1 MNKFWWKGSVL
12 LLTGL
17 MVITSCDEE
26 TDEPSNNDHV
36 EVEVKDTTPKVPTP
50 EFNAD
55 TAYAF
60 VQKQVDYGPRVP
72 NSPAHD
78 ECGVWLSEQLTSYGF
93 EVIEQKGVVIS
104 WDQKE
109 LNMTNII
116 GQFNKDAEERI
127 LLAAHWDTRP
137 YADRDSVDQYVPIDG
152 ANDGASG
159 VGVLLEIAR
168 QISLS
173 DPGYGVDIIFF
184 DAEDYGT
191 FDGKVYESVNQM
203 LNDWCLGSQ
212 YWAKNQP
219 IEGYNPKYGIL
230 LDMVGAPNATFPK
243 EGISMQFAAPKVT
256 AIWGAAEGLGYGK
269 YFVKKLAGGITDD
282 HTFVNNMAGIPM
294 LDIIDMRTEGQYSS
308 FGTYHHTHGDNM
320 SIIDKNTLKA
330 VGQTVLHAIYQKI

>member
-1 MNKFWWKGSVL
+1 MNKFWWKGSLAVAMGLL
-12 LLTGL
+12 LLTGCVEEQEQPANDVDL
-17 MVITSCDEE
+17 EVVEDE
-26 TDEPSNNDHV
+26 
-36 EVEVKDTTPKVPTP
+36 TPKVPTP
-50 EFNAD
+50 DFNAD
-55 TAYAF
+55 SAYAF
-60 VQKQVDYGPRVP
+60 IQKQVDFGPRVP
-72 NSPAHD
+72 NTPEHD
-78 ECGVWLSEQLTSYGF
+78 SCGVWLSEKLQSYGF
-93 EVIEQKGVVIS
+93 EVIEQTGVVIS
-104 WDQKE
+104 WDQKK

-116 GQFNKDAEERI
+116 GQYNPAAEERI

-168 QISLS
+168 QVSLS
-173 DPGYGVDIIFF
+173 NPGYGVDIIFF

-219 IEGYNPKYGIL
+219 IANYNPKYGIL
-230 LDMVGAPNATFPK
+230 LDMVGAADATFPK
-243 EGISMQFAAPKVT
+243 EGVSMQFAAPKVT
-256 AIWGAAEGLGYGK
+256 AIWGAAENLGYGK

-294 LDIIDMRTEGQYSS
+294 LDIIDMKTEGQYFS
-308 FGTYHHTHGDNM
+308 FGSYHHTHADNM
-320 SIIDKNTLKA
+320 DVIDKNTLKA

>member
-1 MNKFWWKGSVL
+1 MNRFFKNGLALLGSGLIL
-12 LLTGL
+12 LS
-17 MVITSCDEE
+17 SCGEE
-26 TDEPSNNDHV
+26 QVESDHQ
-36 EVEVKDTTPKVPTP
+36 EVEVIVEDTTPKVPTP
-50 EFNAD
+50 DFNAD
-55 TAYAF
+55 SAYAY
-60 VQKQVDYGPRVP
+60 VEKQVDFGPRVP
-72 NSPAHD
+72 NTPEHD
-78 ECGVWLSEQLTSYGF
+78 SCGVWLASQLRSYGF
-93 EVIEQKGVVIS
+93 EVIEQSGIVVS
-104 WDQKE
+104 WDQKQ

-116 GQFNKDAEERI
+116 GQWNKDAKERI

-137 YADRDSVDQYVPIDG
+137 YADRDSVDQNSPIDG

-191 FDGKVYESVNQM
+191 FEGKSYESVNQM

-219 IEGYNPKYGIL
+219 IKGYNAKYGIL
-230 LDMVGAPNATFPK
+230 LDMVAAPNATFPK
-243 EGISMQFAAPKVT
+243 EGVSMQFAAPKVT
-256 AIWGAAEGLGYGK
+256 AIWAAAEQLGYGS

-294 LDIIDMRTEGQYSS
+294 LDIIDMNTEGMYSS
-308 FGTYHHTHGDNM
+308 FGSFHHTHGDNM
-320 SIIDKNTLKA
+320 SIIDKNTMKA

>member
-1 MNKFWWKGSVL
+1 MLCVAVL
-12 LLTGL
+12 LTF
-17 MVITSCDEE
+17 TSCRE
-26 TDEPSNNDHV
+26 DEPETVYNDK
-36 EVEVKDTTPKVPTP
+36 EVVVVKDTTPKVPTP
-50 EFNAD
+50 DFNAD
-55 TAYAF
+55 SAY
-60 VQKQVDYGPRVP
+60 VYIQKQVEFGPRVP
-72 NSPAHD
+72 NTPEHD
-78 ECGVWLSEQLTSYGF
+78 SCRQWLVGELQEYGF
-93 EVIEQKGVVIS
+93 EVIEQTGIVIT
-104 WDQKE
+104 WDEKQ

-116 GQFNKDAEERI
+116 GQWNADAEERI

-137 YADRDSVDQYVPIDG
+137 YADRDTVDQYVPIDG

-191 FDGKVYESVNQM
+191 FEGKVYESVNQM

-219 IEGYNPKYGIL
+219 IANYNPKYGIL
-230 LDMVGAPNATFPK
+230 LDMVGAADATFPK

-256 AIWGAAEGLGYGK
+256 AIWNAAESLGYGK

-294 LDIIDMRTEGQYSS
+294 LDIIDIKTDGQYTS
-308 FGTYHHTHGDNM
+308 FGSFHHTHADNM
-320 SIIDKNTLKA
+320 DVIDKNTLKA
-330 VGQTVLHAIYQKI
+330 AGQTVLHAIYQKL

>member
-1 MNKFWWKGSVL
+1 MCFAGL
-12 LLTGL
+12 TFLTG
-17 MVITSCDEE
+17 CKEEQDETKPE
-26 TDEPSNNDHV
+26 EDV
-36 EVEVKDTTPKVPTP
+36 VVVKDDTPKVPTP
-50 EFNAD
+50 DFSAD
-55 TAYAF
+55 SAYYF
-60 VQKQVDYGPRVP
+60 IQKQVDFGPRVP
-72 NSPAHD
+72 NTPAHD
-78 ECGVWLSEQLTSYGF
+78 SCRVWLVEQLERFNFS
-93 EVIEQKGVVIS
+93 VIQQSGVVTT
-104 WDQKE
+104 WDEQE

-137 YADRDSVDQYVPIDG
+137 YADRDSVDQYKPIDG

-168 QISLS
+168 QISLKN
-173 DPGYGVDIIFF
+173 PGYGVDIIFF

-191 FDGKVYESVNQM
+191 FDGKVYQSVNQM

-219 IEGYNPKYGIL
+219 IPNYDPKYGIL
-230 LDMVGAPNATFPK
+230 LDMVGAKNATFPK
-243 EGISMQFAAPKVT
+243 EGVSMQYAAPKVT
-256 AIWGAAEGLGYGK
+256 AIWNAAEALGYGS

-294 LDIIDMRTEGQYSS
+294 LDIIDMKVDNQYSS
-308 FGTYHHTHGDNM
+308 FGSFHHTHGDNM

-330 VGQTVLHAIYQKI
+330 VGQTVLHVIYQKI

>member
-1 MNKFWWKGSVL
+1 MNNFWRKGSVL
-12 LLTGL
+12 LVTGL
-17 MVITSCDEE
+17 MLFSACDGEQE
-26 TDEPSNNDHV
+26 EPSVDDGDV
-36 EVEVKDTTPKVPTP
+36 EVVEDKTPKVPTP
-50 EFNAD
+50 DFNAD
-55 TAYAF
+55 SAYKF
-60 VQKQVDYGPRVP
+60 IQQQVDFGPRVP
-72 NSPAHD
+72 NTAAHD
-78 ECGVWLSEQLTSYGF
+78 SCRVWLVSKLKGYNF
-93 EVIEQKGVVIS
+93 EVIEQSGVVTS
-104 WDQKE
+104 WDDKK

-116 GQFNKDAEERI
+116 GQFNKEAEERI

-168 QISLS
+168 QVSLS
-173 DPGYGVDIIFF
+173 NPGYGVDIIFF

-191 FDGKVYESVNQM
+191 FDGKVYNSVNQM

-219 IEGYNPKYGIL
+219 IEGYDPKYGIL
-230 LDMVGAPNATFPK
+230 LDMVGAADATFPK
-243 EGISMQFAAPKVT
+243 EGVSMQFAAPKVT
-256 AIWGAAEGLGYGK
+256 AIWGAAESLGYGK

-294 LDIIDMRTEGQYSS
+294 LDIIDMNVEGEYSS
-308 FGTYHHTHGDNM
+308 FGAFHHTHGDNM

-330 VGQTVLHAIYQKI
+330 VGQTVLHVIYQKI